1 MLSREALTQP
11 PSSTPNYFRA
21 EKLQTH
27 TAGLRLPPHVLFLSV
42 PTCNYP
48 CSLPSFPA
56 ALLAGLMLLV
66 VAKADP
72 DPRTFQGHTGLCTTE
87 GQGAMATLVGQHLD
101 VAAGQALEWGL
112 QGHPG
117 TQSPAAGVS
126 QGQQGP

>member
-1 MLSREALTQP
+1 MLSREALTEP
-11 PSSTPNYFRA
+11 PSTTPNYFRA

-27 TAGLRLPPHVLFLSV
+27 TAGLRLPPPVLY
-42 PTCNYP
+42 YP